1 MRNSKQV
8 DSCRRGV
15 GENLGGRE
23 GGETKILIYYV
34 RKKSIFN
41 KRKKSFKLFYYG
53 LSEVMIL
60 FVHIH
65 K

>member
-34 RKKSIFN
+34 RKKSILIQVKEIN
-41 KRKKSFKLFYYG
+41 NES
-53 LSEVMIL
+53 
-60 FVHIH
+60 
-65 K
+65 